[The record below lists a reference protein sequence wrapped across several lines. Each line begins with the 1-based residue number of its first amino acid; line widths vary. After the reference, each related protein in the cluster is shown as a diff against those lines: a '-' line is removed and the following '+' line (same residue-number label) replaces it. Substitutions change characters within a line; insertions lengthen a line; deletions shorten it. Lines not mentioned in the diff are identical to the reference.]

1 MAVAIINP
9 LMDLGEIRK
18 LFEER
23 KKSVETAK
31 DLEELRQTFLGKK
44 GYISQL
50 FREMKNIPPERR
62 REFGREINLLREEIE
77 NFIRQKGEEI
87 KRKQLEERLKAE
99 RLDLTLPGDT
109 VLPVGSKH
117 PLSAVVEEITEIFKQ
132 MGFAVETG
140 PEIEKEEYNFDMLNI
155 PKEHP
160 ARDMQDTFYVNRD
173 GYLLRTHTSP
183 VQVRTMLKR
192 KPPIQIIAPGR
203 VYRRD
208 DDPTHSPMFFQ
219 VEGLVVNRD
228 VNFANMMFVLREFL
242 KRFFE
247 VDVPVRFRPSYFPF
261 TEPSAEVDIGCVICG
276 GKGCRVCKGTGWL
289 EVLGAGMVHPN
300 VLSACGIDPEEY
312 QGFAFGLGVD
322 RFAMLK
328 YGVDNIKLF
337 YENDVRFL
345 RQFKAL

>member
-1 MAVAIINP
+1 
-9 LMDLGEIRK
+9 MDLNEIRK
-18 LFEER
+18 LFEEA
-23 KKSVETAK
+23 KEKVKSLKE
-31 DLEELRQTFLGKK
+31 LEELRQTFLGKK

-50 FREMKNIPPERR
+50 FKNLKNIPPERR
-62 REFGREINLLREEIE
+62 KEYGKEINLLREEVE
-77 NFIRQKGEEI
+77 SFIKTKREE
-87 KRKQLEERLKAE
+87 LKEKALQE
-99 RLDLTLPGDT
+99 KLRREKFDLSLPGNPI
-109 VLPVGSKH
+109 LPLGAKH
-117 PLSAVVEEITEIFKQ
+117 PLSAVIEEITEIFKQ
-132 MGFAVETG
+132 FGFSVERG
-140 PEIEKEEYNFDMLNI
+140 PEVEKEEYNFDMLNI

-160 ARDMQDTFYVNRD
+160 ARDMQDTFYLNRK

-183 VQVRTMLKR
+183 VQVRTMLKK
-192 KPPIQIIAPGR
+192 KPPLQIIAPGR

-219 VEGLVVNRD
+219 VEGLVVNER
-228 VNFANMMFVLREFL
+228 VNFANMLYVLKEFL
-242 KRFFE
+242 QKFFE
-247 VDVPVRFRPSYFPF
+247 KKVPVRFRPSYFPF

-300 VLSACGIDPEEY
+300 VLKACGVDTQRY
-312 QGFAFGLGVD
+312 RGFAFGLGVD

-345 RQFKAL
+345 KEFVSL